1 MNYEESYK
9 SRIGL
14 MVHFGEFIKT
24 VTEDQGL
31 EKALEYARTQAM
43 RSERE
48 KPESPLTPRE
58 AWDRLVR
65 VNHMTGIDS
74 NVELIG
80 DEVIATNGKCVF
92 YDGWIAAGLTP
103 VEVEK
108 LCRVRFDAYGESLW
122 KVLNPS
128 IEVELRKY
136 KESPEDACLE
146 VLKFKKY
153 NR

>member
-24 VTEDQGL
+24 VMEDQGL

-43 RSERE
+43 RRERE
-48 KPESPLTPRE
+48 KSESPLTPIE
-58 AWDRLVR
+58 ARDRLVR
-65 VNHMTGIDS
+65 VNQMTGIDS

-80 DEVIATNGKCVF
+80 DEVIATNGRCVF
-92 YDGWIAAGLTP
+92 YDGWIASGLTP
-103 VEVEK
+103 AEVEK
-108 LCRVRFDAYGESLW
+108 LCRVRFNAYGESLW
-122 KVLNPS
+122 KTMNPN

-136 KESPEDACLE
+136 KKSPEDTCLE
-146 VLKFKKY
+146 VLKFTK
-153 NR
+153 